1 MSKFSIYL
9 EEIIR
14 KSGEPISRIAKN
26 AGLERTSIHKA
37 LKDERI
43 LPYSSLQKLAQ
54 YFQLTL
60 SETKELNLYYNILLQ
75 GEETYCTQNEIL
87 QMFSDLNHLNF
98 APLNYHVPLSN
109 EATLS
114 SCMIHGKAEVEYV
127 IQAIL
132 QKETETSG
140 ISIDFYLD
148 EDNPFADTLVRLWR
162 CSKQFTVNQIISF
175 LPSNSRTNN
184 DQQNIRVIRK
194 ILPTALLSNSQYFTY
209 YCYTSN
215 AMSGSLYPFPYFIIA
230 PNHLISINQD
240 YSVAYIHTDDSLIQF
255 YRKQFN
261 QIKSDCQPLIS
272 YSDNWADILSS
283 YMDNTDTTGYFTMMS
298 QPCMGRFY
306 TREIIEK
313 YIRPELPYRRQL
325 IEMGVKR
332 FSVLANQNT
341 NYYTVFSK
349 SGIEQFIHD
358 GVIADLPSEQVLPL
372 APSDRLLLLTQ
383 LREDIS
389 SDRVNGYMV
398 DSDQF
403 LIPQYLTFTCDP
415 HFGLHVYAI
424 NDFVGGSYSCNL
436 HITTANIGKIFCDF
450 IKFLPNSKYVY
461 SKEETLDI
469 LEQYIDILKQKT

>member
-1 MSKFSIYL
+1 
-9 EEIIR
+9 
-14 KSGEPISRIAKN
+14 
-26 AGLERTSIHKA
+26 
-37 LKDERI
+37 
-43 LPYSSLQKLAQ
+43 
-54 YFQLTL
+54 
-60 SETKELNLYYNILLQ
+60 
-75 GEETYCTQNEIL
+75 
-87 QMFSDLNHLNF
+87 
-98 APLNYHVPLSN
+98 
-109 EATLS
+109 
-114 SCMIHGKAEVEYV
+114 
-127 IQAIL
+127 
-132 QKETETSG
+132 
-140 ISIDFYLD
+140 
-148 EDNPFADTLVRLWR
+148 
-162 CSKQFTVNQIISF
+162 
-175 LPSNSRTNN
+175 
-184 DQQNIRVIRK
+184 
-194 ILPTALLSNSQYFTY
+194 
-209 YCYTSN
+209 
-215 AMSGSLYPFPYFIIA
+215 
-230 PNHLISINQD
+230 
-240 YSVAYIHTDDSLIQF
+240 
-255 YRKQFN
+255 
-261 QIKSDCQPLIS
+261 
-272 YSDNWADILSS
+272 
-283 YMDNTDTTGYFTMMS
+283 MMS

-461 SKEETLDI
+461 SK
-469 LEQYIDILKQKT
+469 